1 MGLYGLAE
9 TLCMTVTR
17 LKEEMTWVEYLGWVE
32 FYKERDR
39 KQDADSGNLLAMDP
53 DDIMRKFGG

>member
-39 KQDADSGNLLAMDP
+39 QKDADSGNLLAMDP
-53 DDIMRKFGG
+53 DDIMKRFG

>member
-39 KQDADSGNLLAMDP
+39 KQDADGGNLLAMNP